1 MKTLCRVLA
10 VLFAVALIALPIMV
24 LASCSPIPKSAEPSA
39 AQTRERIIAIARVF
53 GDAYVRL
60 RAAPLLQRE
69 APHLLPIVDRDGDKE
84 ITLAEIEALSVDAFS
99 DPIVATIVIVAVEEA
114 VRRR

>member
-1 MKTLCRVLA
+1 MKKTSRALA
-10 VLFAVALIALPIMV
+10 VLFAVALIALPLLT
-24 LASCSPIPKSAEPSA
+24 LASCASPGATPSA
-39 AQTRERIIAIARVF
+39 AQTRERIVAIARVF

-69 APHLLPIVDRDGDKE
+69 APHLLPIVDRDGDGTV
-84 ITLAEIEALSVDAFS
+84 TLAEIEALSVDAFA

>member
-1 MKTLCRVLA
+1 MKMACRVLA
-10 VLFAVALIALPIMV
+10 VLFAVALIALPFLT
-24 LASCSPIPKSAEPSA
+24 LASCSSTGAPPSA
-39 AQTRERIIAIARVF
+39 AQTRERIVAIARVF

-69 APHLLPIVDRDGDKE
+69 APHLLPIVDRDGDGTV
-84 ITLAEIEALSVDAFS
+84 TLDEIESLSVAAFE

-114 VRRR
+114 VRNR